1 MSLVISNSMNSYKKV
16 ENGNNKPGK
25 TYLLQ
30 NNLILFSLHV
40 CKQSSA
46 TQAVSSESYND
57 LKWEGVGMVG

>member
-1 MSLVISNSMNSYKKV
+1 MVTINLEKHTYYK
-16 ENGNNKPGK
+16 
-25 TYLLQ
+25 TIY
-30 NNLILFSLHV
+30 LILFSLHV